1 MIIMGVYVTRVPS
14 VTGVPSIFVAA
25 DYSRDLYSACI
36 ACVLNLTE
44 LTFCF
49 PNTEPV
55 RPLSMFQAGL
65 DGGFRASKYEWK
77 QSTNTNL

>member
-1 MIIMGVYVTRVPS
+1 MDAAMRLKTMIIMGV
-14 VTGVPSIFVAA
+14 
-25 DYSRDLYSACI
+25 
-36 ACVLNLTE
+36 
-44 LTFCF
+44 F